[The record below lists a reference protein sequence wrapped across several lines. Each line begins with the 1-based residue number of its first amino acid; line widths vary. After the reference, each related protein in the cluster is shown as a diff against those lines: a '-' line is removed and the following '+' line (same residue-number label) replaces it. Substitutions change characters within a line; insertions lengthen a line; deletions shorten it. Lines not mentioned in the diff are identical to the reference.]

1 LAFKL
6 KRFGRAAEALWLAAE
21 RHVRLAARVDE
32 RVVSLLNASG
42 GEVEVLS
49 EADAKKLS
57 LRWLD
62 AYSKPVK
69 QKTGSWVFNGF
80 LWHAFSFEFSPA
92 RQGAEALCLYALE
105 RKRELIVLQEPDHVP
120 AAAWLRELP
129 APDLSA
135 LGLDLYVFPESLR
148 WTMAFT
154 HEQPEIGPFYSRSE
168 WLRRAA

>member
-1 LAFKL
+1 M
-6 KRFGRAAEALWLAAE
+6 
-21 RHVRLAARVDE
+21 DE
-32 RVVSLLNASG
+32 RVTSLLNASG

-49 EADAKKLS
+49 EADAKKLC

-62 AYSKPVK
+62 AYSRPVK

-80 LWHAFSFEFSPA
+80 LWHAFSYEFSPS
-92 RQGAEALCLYALE
+92 RQGTEALSLYELE
-105 RKRELIVLQEPDHVP
+105 RKRELMVLQEPDHEQS
-120 AAAWLRELP
+120 AALVRELP
-129 APDLSA
+129 RPDLSA

-168 WLRRAA
+168 WLWERAA